1 MITVEDRII
10 LASVVER
17 CPRYVK
23 YLEQKLQAELNDLP
37 STSSDR
43 VQVIQGRC
51 LLLQALL
58 AEFKAAG
65 K

>member
-1 MITVEDRII
+1 MLTVDDKVI
-10 LASVVER
+10 LESVVER
-17 CPRYVK
+17 CPRFIK

-51 LLLQALL
+51 LMLQALL
-58 AEFKAAG
+58 AELKAVG

>member
-1 MITVEDRII
+1 MLSPENKVI
-10 LASVVER
+10 LESVIER
-17 CPRYVK
+17 CPRYIK

-37 STSSDR
+37 STGSDK

-51 LLLQALL
+51 LVLQALL
-58 AEFKAAG
+58 ADFKAIG